1 MQTNSQALSASWRP
15 GKASGCSSVWAQRPE
30 LQGSWWYM
38 TLNLKGQEPGALMS
52 GCGQEKMDI
61 SGERGQNLF
70 PLLLFVLFW
79 PSPDWAMPTRMS
91 EGRPSLLHQLNQ
103 RLVSSMNTD
112 TPASVKVERL
122 KSISRQKCVLVTQLC
137 PTVFF
142 PMDCSLQGS
151 SIHGILQVRILEW
164 VAIPFSRGYP
174 WPRDQTLVSCIED
187 RFLTNRATRKAQKK
201 KKKLT
206 KRRLAKKDAVSVVIK
221 INF

>member
-1 MQTNSQALSASWRP
+1 
-15 GKASGCSSVWAQRPE
+15 
-30 LQGSWWYM
+30 M

-79 PSPDWAMPTRMS
+79 PSPDWAVPTRMS

-103 RLVSSMNTD
+103 MLVSSMNTD

-137 PTVFF
+137 PTVSF

-164 VAIPFSRGYP
+164 VVIPFSRGIFL
-174 WPRDQTLVSCIED
+174 PRDQIQVSCIAGG
-187 RFLTNRATRKAQKK
+187 FFT
-201 KKKLT
+201 
-206 KRRLAKKDAVSVVIK
+206 V
-221 INF
+221 

>member
-1 MQTNSQALSASWRP
+1 
-15 GKASGCSSVWAQRPE
+15 
-30 LQGSWWYM
+30 M

-79 PSPDWAMPTRMS
+79 PSPDWAVPTRMS

-103 RLVSSMNTD
+103 MLVSSMNTD

-137 PTVFF
+137 PTVSF

-164 VAIPFSRGYP
+164 VAMPFSSWGP
-174 WPRDQTLVSCIED
+174 SITLQLQNKEE
-187 RFLTNRATRKAQKK
+187 RRKLPLLWVWKWAA
-201 KKKLT
+201 LG
-206 KRRLAKKDAVSVVIK
+206 LNSG
-221 INF
+221 

>member
-1 MQTNSQALSASWRP
+1 
-15 GKASGCSSVWAQRPE
+15 
-30 LQGSWWYM
+30 M

-79 PSPDWAMPTRMS
+79 PSPDWAVPTRMS

-103 RLVSSMNTD
+103 MLVSSMNTD

-137 PTVFF
+137 PTVSF

-151 SIHGILQVRILEW
+151 SIHGILQVRILGNHSL
-164 VAIPFSRGYP
+164 IQGINPPNRGTAP
-174 WPRDQTLVSCIED
+174 GSPALQTDSLPSELPGKPI
-187 RFLTNRATRKAQKK
+187 
-201 KKKLT
+201 
-206 KRRLAKKDAVSVVIK
+206 
-221 INF
+221 